1 MLITL
6 PNGLDRTRIGVA
18 AGRSVGNAVKRN
30 RAKRVLR
37 EAMRPLIQTI
47 SKGQDIVILA
57 RTKLLESQSKDVE
70 VALSQVIKR
79 SGLDNK

>member
-1 MLITL
+1 
-6 PNGLDRTRIGVA
+6 
-18 AGRSVGNAVKRN
+18 
-30 RAKRVLR
+30 
-37 EAMRPLIQTI
+37 MRPLIQSI